1 MNATQKCSDCARA
14 LLCLQRHHHQ
24 RIVFPESINYCIARS
39 LVHVQDS
46 TSNAATAWPVAA
58 VIPTHA

>member
-1 MNATQKCSDCARA
+1 MVVRA
-14 LLCLQRHHHQ
+14 HQ
-24 RIVFPESINYCIARS
+24 RIIVFPDISINYCIARS
-39 LVHVQDS
+39 LIHVHDS